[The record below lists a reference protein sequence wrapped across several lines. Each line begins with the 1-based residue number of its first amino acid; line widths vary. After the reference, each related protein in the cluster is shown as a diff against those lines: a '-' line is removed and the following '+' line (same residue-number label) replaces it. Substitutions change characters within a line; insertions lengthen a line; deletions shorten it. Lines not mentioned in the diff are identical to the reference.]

1 MPQTIQLTAADGAVF
16 PAYVAHPVGT
26 PKGAIVV
33 LQEIFGV
40 NAHMRAV
47 ADGYAAA
54 GYLAVAPATFTR
66 VKSGAG
72 LGVEL
77 GYVDPD
83 RTEGFGYK
91 AAVEALPAPGVL
103 QDIQATI
110 DYAAQA
116 SGGKVGVVGY
126 CWGGLLT
133 WRAACLLKGLSAAV
147 PYYGGGMTG
156 PAEAARQA
164 TVPVLAHFGEL
175 DQHIPLATVLA
186 FKAAQPGVRVE
197 TYDADHG
204 FNCDHRGAYNE
215 PASQLARE
223 RTLAFFAEHLT
234 VS

>member
-1 MPQTIQLTAADGAVF
+1 MSQIIQLTAADGTTF
-16 PAYVAHPVGT
+16 PAYVAKPQGT

-40 NAHMRAV
+40 NAHIRAV

-54 GYLAVAPATFTR
+54 GYLAVAPATFSR
-66 VKSGAG
+66 VKPGVG

-77 GYVDPD
+77 GYIDPD

-116 SGGKVGVVGY
+116 SGGKVGIVGY

-156 PAEAARQA
+156 PADAARQPL
-164 TVPVLAHFGEL
+164 VPVLAHFGEL
-175 DQHIPLATVLA
+175 DTHIPLATVLA
-186 FKAAQPGVRVE
+186 FKAAQPKVRVE

-204 FNCDHRGAYNE
+204 FNCDHRGAYN
-215 PASQLARE
+215 AAAAQLARE
-223 RTLAFFAEHLT
+223 RTLAFFADHLA
-234 VS
+234 